1 MRKIMWNEK
10 ARPKSIDD
18 IAGNS
23 ELKTDIL
30 SWQESGAPAALLFVG
45 PPGTGKTTTARVIAS
60 MMLGEDLS
68 INYEETNGSDD
79 RGISFIRED
88 LKTFLR
94 VKPVGVDRKV
104 ILIDEADGLTTQAQD
119 AMRQLIE
126 NYSHNALIIMTANE
140 MEKIRPAI
148 RSRCATYRFK
158 PLTEN
163 EGAARL
169 WDVCKVCGV
178 PEGVLK
184 EWSKSLPALVEQMN
198 GDLRSCINILESLPQ
213 TTYALYN
220 RVEKIQAMSSV
231 DLAQLV
237 VEGQFMKLRNK
248 LHLMLDNGSDLRAV
262 MSVLYKDMKKQFDSS
277 LTDTSLF
284 DAMVAYGDIMTQ
296 IYTWPDNSYSF
307 CDYMVAAIRRET
319 R

>member
-1 MRKIMWNEK
+1 MWNEK
-10 ARPKSIDD
+10 ARPSCVED

-23 ELKTDIL
+23 ELKSNIL
-30 SWQESGAPAALLFVG
+30 SWQDNGAPAALLFVG
-45 PPGTGKTTTARVIAS
+45 PPGTGKTTTARVIAN
-60 MMLGEDLS
+60 MMLGDDIEV
-68 INYEETNGSDD
+68 NYEETNGSDD

-94 VKPVGVDRKV
+94 VKPLGVERKV

-158 PLTEN
+158 PLTPT

-169 WDVCKVCGV
+169 WDVCKTCGV
-178 PEGVLK
+178 PDGVLS
-184 EWSKSLPALVEQMN
+184 EWSKSLPALVEHMN

-213 TTYALYN
+213 TTLALYN
-220 RVEKIQAMSSV
+220 RVEKIQAMASV
-231 DLAQLV
+231 DLAELV
-237 VEGQFMKLRNK
+237 AEGQFMKLRNK

-262 MSVLYKDMKKQFDSS
+262 MSVLYRNMKKQLDAS

-284 DAMVAYGDIMTQ
+284 DAMVAYGDIMTH
-296 IYTWPDNSYSF
+296 IYTWPDNAHSF

>member
-1 MRKIMWNEK
+1 MWNEK
-10 ARPKSIDD
+10 ARPSLVED

-23 ELKTDIL
+23 ELKSNIL
-30 SWQESGAPAALLFVG
+30 SWQDNGAPAALLFVG
-45 PPGTGKTTTARVIAS
+45 PPGTGKTTNARVIAN
-60 MMLGEDLS
+60 MMLGDDIEV
-68 INYEETNGSDD
+68 NYEETNGSDD

-94 VKPVGVDRKV
+94 VKPLGVERKV

-158 PLTEN
+158 PLTPT

-169 WDVCKVCGV
+169 WDVCKTCGV
-178 PEGVLK
+178 PDGVLS
-184 EWSKSLPALVEQMN
+184 EWSKSLPALVEHMN

-213 TTYALYN
+213 TTLALYN
-220 RVEKIQAMSSV
+220 RVEKIQAMASV
-231 DLAQLV
+231 DLAELV
-237 VEGQFMKLRNK
+237 AEGQFMKLRNK

-262 MSVLYKDMKKQFDSS
+262 MSVLYRDMKKQLDAS

-284 DAMVAYGDIMTQ
+284 DAMVAYGDIMTH
-296 IYTWPDNSYSF
+296 IYTWPDNAHSF

>member
-1 MRKIMWNEK
+1 MWNEK
-10 ARPKSIDD
+10 ARPSRIDD
-18 IAGNS
+18 IAGNPD
-23 ELKTDIL
+23 LKSDIL
-30 SWQESGAPAALLFVG
+30 SWQQNGAPAALLFVG
-45 PPGTGKTTTARVIAS
+45 PPGTGKTTTARVIAN
-60 MMLGEDLS
+60 MMLGDEMHV
-68 INYEETNGSDD
+68 NYEETNGSDD

-148 RSRCATYRFK
+148 RSRCATYTFK
-158 PLTEN
+158 PLTSN

-169 WDVCKVCGV
+169 WDVCKTCGV
-178 PEGVLK
+178 PDGVLK

-213 TTYALYN
+213 TTLALYN
-220 RVEKIQAMSSV
+220 RVEKIQAMASV
-231 DLAQLV
+231 DLAELV
-237 VEGQFMKLRNK
+237 VEGQFMKLRSK
-248 LHLMLDNGSDLRAV
+248 LHAMLDNGSDLRAV
-262 MSVLYKDMKKQFDSS
+262 MSVLYRDMKKQLDAS

-284 DAMVAYGDIMTQ
+284 DAMVAYGDIMTH
-296 IYTWPDNSYSF
+296 IYTWPDNAHSF

>member
-1 MRKIMWNEK
+1 MWNEK
-10 ARPKSIDD
+10 ARPSRIDD
-18 IAGNS
+18 IAGNPD
-23 ELKTDIL
+23 LKSDIL
-30 SWQESGAPAALLFVG
+30 SWRQNGAPAALLFVG
-45 PPGTGKTTTARVIAS
+45 PPGTGKTTTARVIAN
-60 MMLGEDLS
+60 MMLGDEMHV
-68 INYEETNGSDD
+68 NYEETNGSDD

-148 RSRCATYRFK
+148 RSRCATYTFK
-158 PLTEN
+158 PLTSN

-169 WDVCKVCGV
+169 WDVCKTCGV
-178 PEGVLK
+178 PDGVLK
-184 EWSKSLPALVEQMN
+184 EWSKSLPALVEQTN

-213 TTYALYN
+213 TTLALYN
-220 RVEKIQAMSSV
+220 RVEKIRAMASV
-231 DLAQLV
+231 DLAELV

-248 LHLMLDNGSDLRAV
+248 LHVMLDNGSDLRAV
-262 MSVLYKDMKKQFDSS
+262 MSVLYRDMKKQLDAS

-284 DAMVAYGDIMTQ
+284 DAMVAYGDIMTH
-296 IYTWPDNSYSF
+296 IYTWPENAHSF